1 MLKIQQ
7 RIYSTILN
15 KTNRCQKRNRDTLSK
30 DKSALKN
37 TQIATPL
44 TNNDN
49 PRSISLAIHSPIH
62 RGLFNRQKRHANSRR
77 AVVPTSSRTKREICY
92 QEKCKDFHE
101 SIHSVCPVIYQ
112 NLDRSSICPS
122 GRAGR
127 GWHAKQTAA
136 RHFFI
141 DLIRLPFDLA
151 PSETSAQQIIALKAQ
166 LPT

>member
-1 MLKIQQ
+1 M
-7 RIYSTILN
+7 
-15 KTNRCQKRNRDTLSK
+15 NRCQECNRDTLQK
-30 DKSALKN
+30 DKSTLRN
-37 TQIATPL
+37 TQSRHHLQITIIPFDISCDPL
-44 TNNDN
+44 HDTYSTGKRDMQT
-49 PRSISLAIHSPIH
+49 LAKPS
-62 RGLFNRQKRHANSRR
+62 FSRP
-77 AVVPTSSRTKREICY
+77 VGKREICY

-122 GRAGR
+122 GLAGR

-141 DLIRLPFDLA
+141 DLIRLPFDSA
-151 PSETSAQQIIALKAQ
+151 PSETNAQQIIALKAQ